1 MYIHTY
7 ITVNLFHQCQLSM
20 TFLHS
25 GVDYDLK
32 SKYYV
37 LEIKTFGL
45 GSTIGDVFSEICSN
59 IALCVTSGNG
69 GCWNVG
75 PNIF

>member
-1 MYIHTY
+1 MDRR
-7 ITVNLFHQCQLSM
+7 LEKQD
-20 TFLHS
+20 FLLGRIYS
-25 GVDYDLK
+25 I
-32 SKYYV
+32 
-37 LEIKTFGL
+37 EIENFGL